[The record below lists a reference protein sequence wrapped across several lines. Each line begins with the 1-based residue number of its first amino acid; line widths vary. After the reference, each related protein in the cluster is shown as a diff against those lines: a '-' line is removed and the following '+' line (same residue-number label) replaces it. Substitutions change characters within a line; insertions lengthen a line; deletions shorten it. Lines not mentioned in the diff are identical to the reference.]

1 VLHPGLGGSND
12 GVSSGRYTRRVYQKP
27 IFSCPGTVAT
37 DTTGFNL
44 PVTYEQFY
52 TPGTTVD
59 GTHVWDDTQE
69 TDQDTVPTAELDG
82 AAGDEFIL
90 WNSISRTS
98 FGHYTFN
105 QLQFV
110 CRAPTTRYIN
120 LWANRTG
127 SRAGPRPTA
136 TLRGR
141 RRATA
146 IAVTIGPADCVDVVA
161 TGASPPHY
169 GLAPVKAGSVILGP
183 SSAALRARIL
193 DICGESAD
201 FNVVPT
207 ATNTVVAALGSSG
220 TNFFTSP
227 TLHGTTSRAAVAGLA
242 DFNDLYILGI
252 GRHYKL
258 TFTSTGLFVGLN
270 GNKFDEISIYPDLV
284 FEALPTINAGVACT
298 IKVDLVDAFG
308 AALVPSTADALTLSG
323 GGAFTGFGASTPV
336 AGVASWTGNFPAAGT
351 YTIQVVTSGT
361 NYDGPGVAGIAAK
374 TISVT
379 VLP

>member
-1 VLHPGLGGSND
+1 
-12 GVSSGRYTRRVYQKP
+12 VSGGRYTRRVLP
-27 IFSCPGTVAT
+27 EADLHLPGHRPDGHDGLRPDRHIRAVLHARHHRRR
-37 DTTGFNL
+37 DAR
-44 PVTYEQFY
+44 
-52 TPGTTVD
+52 PG
-59 GTHVWDDTQE
+59 DTQE

-82 AAGDEFIL
+82 AAGDEFIT

-98 FGHYTFN
+98 FGHYKFN

-110 CRAPTTRYIN
+110 CRAPTTRRIN
-120 LWANRTG
+120 LWANRQFTG
-127 SRAGPRPTA
+127 GAQAYRNAPWKAQS
-136 TLRGR
+136 
-141 RRATA
+141 TA

-161 TGASPPHY
+161 TGGSPPHY
-169 GLAPVKAGSVILGP
+169 GLAPVKAGSTILGP

-207 ATNTVVAALGSSG
+207 AINTVVAALGSSG
-220 TNFFTSP
+220 TNFFTTP

-258 TFTSTGLFVGLN
+258 TFTSAGLVVGLN

-284 FEALPTINAGVACT
+284 FEALPTIHAGVACT

-308 AALVPSTADALTLSG
+308 AALVPSAADSLTLSG
-323 GGAFTGFGASTPV
+323 AGSFSGFGSVAPV
-336 AGVASWTGNFPAAGT
+336 AGVASFTGTFPAAGT
-351 YTIQVVTSGT
+351 YAIQVVTSGT
-361 NYDGPGVAGIAAK
+361 NYDGPGVAGIAAV
-374 TISVT
+374 TINVT